1 MPKKHQSSLLPAVM
15 QGARAMKIPP
25 IITIVLI
32 LCITVLIF
40 TYFTRETLCE
50 LRWKSGDREVA
61 AFMAYESGK

>member
-1 MPKKHQSSLLPAVM
+1 MPKQHQSSLLPAAM
-15 QGARAMKIPP
+15 QGARAMKIPSL
-25 IITIVLI
+25 IIIVLI

-50 LRWKSGDREVA
+50 LRWKSGDKEVA

>member
-1 MPKKHQSSLLPAVM
+1 
-15 QGARAMKIPP
+15 MKIPP